1 VRTLPALLIAVAL
14 LASVPPLPCFLPPLL
29 PPLLPEAQAGDTAKA
44 AKRLL
49 DDDDPAARAAA
60 VRRLSGVVAS
70 GRLDPAVRSALVA
83 ALSDGHPYVRGAAA
97 GVVGA
102 ILDPPSRAWWLSETP
117 RWKDAHAREAMTE
130 AFAVWADG
138 DGRTGL
144 LRLLGDPAAAVR
156 AAAAL
161 RLADDP
167 DAAAGAALSLAAADD
182 ADGLVRATAI
192 DALVAR
198 RRLRGVLP
206 AAVPLEAA
214 ARDRDPRVR
223 LSALEGSVAMGG
235 EAAMVAVLHGL
246 DDAVWSVRL
255 VAAESAGAV
264 RHKKV
269 LAPLIAALRDP
280 RDRVAQAA
288 GVSLVRLTGI
298 PFDAHPARWQAWL
311 EGDGATFDPAVS
323 AARAPPPFDPGGST
337 VAPVRF
343 LDVPVA
349 SSHVAFVLDASGSMR
364 EPMPGGGTRWDR
376 MREEV
381 DRVLGVLG
389 TSAEGNVFLF
399 SDAAEAVFPK
409 ATRFSPSARTQ
420 VRDRL
425 AARPP
430 GGKTAL
436 YDGIALALR
445 DPEVDSI
452 IVLSDGA
459 PSAGERFTKTDVL
472 EGVRRANR
480 WRRAR
485 IDVVGVGSA
494 EVAKRWRT
502 LLKDIAEETGGRYL
516 ER

>member
-1 VRTLPALLIAVAL
+1 MPRIVVLL
-14 LASVPPLPCFLPPLL
+14 LAAVLPLVLGVAPPL
-29 PPLLPEAQAGDTAKA
+29 AVAGDTAKA
-44 AKRLL
+44 ARRLL

-60 VRRLSGVVAS
+60 VRRLAGLAAS
-70 GRLDPAVRSALVA
+70 GRLDPAARSALVA
-83 ALSDGHPYVRGAAA
+83 ALSDTHPYVRAAAA
-97 GVVGA
+97 GVVGTV
-102 ILDPPSRAWWLSETP
+102 LDPPSRARWLGEAP
-117 RWKDAHAREAMTE
+117 QWKDPLAREAMTE
-130 AFAVWADG
+130 AFAVWADR

-144 LRLLGDPAAAVR
+144 LRLLADPAPPVR
-156 AAAAL
+156 AEAAR
-161 RLADDP
+161 RLGDDP
-167 DAAAGAALSLAAADD
+167 DPAAGAALSLAASSD

-198 RRLRGVLP
+198 RRIRGATG
-206 AAVPLEAA
+206 AAIPLEAA

-235 EAAMVAVLHGL
+235 EEAMVAVLHGL

-264 RHKKV
+264 RNRKV
-269 LAPLIAALRDP
+269 LAPLIGALRDP

-311 EGDGATFDPAVS
+311 EGDGAKFDPAAS

-343 LDVPVA
+343 LDLPIA
-349 SSHVAFVLDASGSMR
+349 SSHIAFVLDASGSMK

-376 MREEV
+376 VREEV
-381 DRVLGVLG
+381 DRVLGLLG

-399 SDAAEAVFPK
+399 SDGAEAVFPA
-409 ATRFSPSARTQ
+409 ATRFSPSARTR

-430 GGKTAL
+430 GGRTAL

-445 DPEVDSI
+445 DPEVDAVV
-452 IVLSDGA
+452 VLSDGA

-494 EVAKRWRT
+494 DVAKRWRT
-502 LLKDIAEETGGRYL
+502 LLKDIAEETGGKYL
-516 ER
+516 EK